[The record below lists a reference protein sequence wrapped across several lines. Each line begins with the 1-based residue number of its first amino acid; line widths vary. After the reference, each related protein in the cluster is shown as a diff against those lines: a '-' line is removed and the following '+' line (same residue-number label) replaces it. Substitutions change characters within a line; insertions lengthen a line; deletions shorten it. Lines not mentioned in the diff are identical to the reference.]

1 MCTGAAPS
9 AEGAEEGA
17 GCSGAPAHVLPQQ
30 GDAVNGV
37 SFCPLAAQPLLA
49 LSVGQRHFADSDSD
63 GDDGGGGGGEDRQRA
78 GGWCN
83 ALRILRF
90 SGAAT

>member
-1 MCTGAAPS
+1 VYEAHGAAPS

-63 GDDGGGGGGEDRQRA
+63 GDDGGGEDRQRA
-78 GGWCN
+78 AVCCI
-83 ALRILRF
+83 ALRILHF